1 MRRLFWMLLL
11 AVPLWACG
19 AGTVRREP
27 APAPTPAA
35 PPAPAA
41 EGFAVPGAPR
51 VGKVAAPDGVPIVY
65 TLAGS
70 GDPTVVF
77 VHCWGCDR
85 SFWDGPMRALAPTHR
100 VVALDLPGHGESGSG
115 RTVWSVEA
123 FGADVARVMETLDLR
138 KVVLVGHSAGGS
150 VALEAA
156 ARAPDRV
163 VGVVGVDTLHDVEQK
178 AGEQMD
184 ALLEGLA
191 RDFVPTC
198 RTFVGSIFGAAAAPE
213 LVSRVQGKMCGAR
226 PEIAVPILRAV
237 VAWDHARALAAVRV
251 PVRCIQGDKFPTNL
265 EANRRHHPDF
275 DVIVIPGTGHFPQL
289 ESPEDFDRALLEV
302 LRAFS

>member
-1 MRRLFWMLLL
+1 MLTVSLC
-11 AVPLWACG
+11 ACG

-27 APAPTPAA
+27 APPPETEPT
-35 PPAPAA
+35 
-41 EGFAVPGAPR
+41 GFAVPGAPR
-51 VGKVAAPDGVPIVY
+51 VGKVEAPDGVPIAY

-85 SFWDGPMRALAPTHR
+85 SFWDGSMRALAPKHR
-100 VVALDLPGHGESGSG
+100 VVALDLPGHGESGAD
-115 RTVWSVEA
+115 RTAWSVEA
-123 FGADVARVMETLDLR
+123 FGADVVRLMETLDLR

-150 VALEAA
+150 VALAAA
-156 ARAPDRV
+156 ARAPERV
-163 VGVVGVDTLHDVEQK
+163 VGVVGVDTLHDVEQEP
-178 AGEQMD
+178 GEQME

-226 PEIAVPILRAV
+226 PEIALPILRAV

-265 EANRRHHPDF
+265 EANRRHHSDF

-302 LRAFS
+302 LRAF